1 MIVLTTTTLYKIVQ
15 SELYALGHDNEIVDK
30 EGNLVFFDNKFQVM
44 SKIMSYDEDIKNIV
58 NHLFNGY
65 GLEKSEHDTH
75 FKKMFFYRF
84 INREINRQTVE
95 SFMFELMSTFM
106 MNQDHINRVYNDLEK
121 YILQHATSETSNKQL
136 SKEISQQ
143 INQQV
148 ASQIDERL
156 NSENSTSG
164 NTQNTDNT
172 SKDNSIQNTTN
183 NTTDAST
190 GKTSSTSNQDTTQDT
205 TQTVTGNTT
214 SDNRQARSDL
224 PQNRVNLDVN
234 NTLMATANEN
244 EISRNKQTNTQDT
257 DTNVTGNTK
266 DTSSGTSE
274 NNSTSK
280 VIGNS
285 DIKNTGE
292 SNTITTGSNQSESNG
307 ESTGRTESDSNSQTD
322 GTSDSESTGESSTLN
337 MIYQLDELFKSSSV
351 IEHIMNEFDKKCFL
365 QFW

>member
-1 MIVLTTTTLYKIVQ
+1 MNLKNFHRKRVTVLTTTTLYKIVQ
-15 SELYALGHDNEIVDK
+15 SELYALGHDHEIVDK

-44 SKIMSYDEDIKNIV
+44 SKIMSYDEDIKNII
-58 NHLFNGY
+58 NQLFNGY
-65 GLEKSEHDTH
+65 GLEKQEHDTH

-106 MNQDHINRVYNDLEK
+106 INQGHINRVYNDLEK
-121 YILQHATSETSNKQL
+121 YILQHSIGETSNKQL

-148 ASQIDERL
+148 ASQIDEHL
-156 NSENSTSG
+156 NSETSTSG
-164 NTQNTDNT
+164 NTQNTTDE
-172 SKDNSIQNTTN
+172 TT
-183 NTTDAST
+183 
-190 GKTSSTSNQDTTQDT
+190 GVTSSTSNQDTKQDT
-205 TQTVTGNTT
+205 TQSVNGNTT

-234 NTLMATANEN
+234 NTLMTTANEN
-244 EISRNKQTNTQDT
+244 EISRNKQSNDQDT
-257 DTNVTGNTK
+257 NSNTTGNTK

-274 NNSTSK
+274 SNSTSK
-280 VIGNS
+280 VIGSS
-285 DIKNTGE
+285 DSK
-292 SNTITTGSNQSESNG
+292 SNG
-307 ESTGRTESDSNSQTD
+307 ESTGRTESDSHGQTD

-351 IEHIMNEFDKKCFL
+351 MEHIMNEFDKKCFL